1 MLSLCTSLPGH
12 WSMPCHAMPA
22 SQHSTVKENE
32 LPSELTYLPKRKENL
47 SAPGQIK

>member
-1 MLSLCTSLPGH
+1 
-12 WSMPCHAMPA
+12 MPCHAMPA